1 MTHPFDDPEVD
12 PSKGG
17 RLLQRGQLAQRNL
30 RVISIHR
37 QQQHSARV
45 SVQLVGQL
53 QECHTIHAGQL
64 QIGGDNGYLGALA
77 RQLLQDRK
85 PGRRRIGGDDVVVR
99 VKRRTSTASVALRAC
114 GSASTMTNT
123 GRAGEAV

>member
-1 MTHPFDDPEVD
+1 M
-12 PSKGG
+12 
-17 RLLQRGQLAQRNL
+17 
-30 RVISIHR
+30 ISIHR

-99 VKRRTSTASVALRAC
+99 LTVVKHAPRCSTHRVLTEKPGPASSQARW
-114 GSASTMTNT
+114 
-123 GRAGEAV
+123 R

>member
-1 MTHPFDDPEVD
+1 MMRAMRDRPRTQRVLYLWVQPLFGGDPPFDDPEVD

-53 QECHTIHAGQL
+53 KECHTIHAGQL

-77 RQLLQDRK
+77 RQLLQAAS
-85 PGRRRIGGDDVVVR
+85 PVV
-99 VKRRTSTASVALRAC
+99 AE
-114 GSASTMTNT
+114 SAVTMW
-123 GRAGEAV
+123 